1 MHPTLRSFF
10 LFSFFIC
17 AVSASAP
24 SFRCPTYI
32 DTVVPSGQVRHHGKR
47 EPGDPF
53 LATMHDVHDTL
64 SNCPGI
70 KSLKLRV
77 TGLGCSE
84 WPDRWSFPFDLSSK
98 SHYPSKLEALDLEG
112 YQFDD
117 SAWEETSQPPYRT
130 NSRFWDNIE
139 WLGSGRAW
147 NWLRWLP
154 LSQEQKA
161 KTNLD
166 LWLEAMDFSH
176 IKELALRQ
184 TRNHT
189 PDLRP
194 LVPQLKSLRS
204 LTVIGQW
211 AKDFI
216 LGLPESSLTS
226 LSWRSSGE
234 TGASVL
240 PVLRHHAQ
248 SLTRLEWREAESGFR
263 QRKAMTPEQIAELGR
278 MVPNLERLTL
288 DINRNG
294 TWPMEHLEALATNF
308 PNVSHLTIFFEI
320 ASECRR
326 QLEDSWGQRRY
337 YSKWKPDEPL
347 PCEGIDSMAQPLL
360 DHANATKLFEFL
372 REKKVGDEITK
383 AAFYAGDWER
393 PWDGALAED
402 RWLDGRRAFVVC
414 EAVADGATGGEPVDK
429 RILCQGIGTKIASAR
444 SMSGYD
450 EDHGPFDDTAWR
462 SDLADRAWR
471 MEL

>member
-32 DTVVPSGQVRHHGKR
+32 DTVVPSGQDLHHGKH

-98 SHYPSKLEALDLEG
+98 SHYPSKLEVLDLEG
-112 YQFDD
+112 YRFDD
-117 SAWEETSQPPYRT
+117 SAWEEASQPPYRT

-194 LVPQLKSLRS
+194 LSHN
-204 LTVIGQW
+204 
-211 AKDFI
+211 
-216 LGLPESSLTS
+216 SS
-226 LSWRSSGE
+226 
-234 TGASVL
+234 
-240 PVLRHHAQ
+240 H
-248 SLTRLEWREAESGFR
+248 F
-263 QRKAMTPEQIAELGR
+263 
-278 MVPNLERLTL
+278 
-288 DINRNG
+288 
-294 TWPMEHLEALATNF
+294 
-308 PNVSHLTIFFEI
+308 
-320 ASECRR
+320 
-326 QLEDSWGQRRY
+326 
-337 YSKWKPDEPL
+337 
-347 PCEGIDSMAQPLL
+347 
-360 DHANATKLFEFL
+360 
-372 REKKVGDEITK
+372 
-383 AAFYAGDWER
+383 
-393 PWDGALAED
+393 D
-402 RWLDGRRAFVVC
+402 R
-414 EAVADGATGGEPVDK
+414 
-429 RILCQGIGTKIASAR
+429 
-444 SMSGYD
+444 
-450 EDHGPFDDTAWR
+450 
-462 SDLADRAWR
+462 
-471 MEL
+471 